1 MTRSHLSENPSTT
14 LEKVLW
20 TLTTSSM
27 QWTSTF
33 HPKMQPVGTEHTS
46 CWKSFF
52 KQLLSSPN
60 RNCDALRIKEFFA
73 PCEVI
78 LTIV

>member
-1 MTRSHLSENPSTT
+1 
-14 LEKVLW
+14 
-20 TLTTSSM
+20 
-27 QWTSTF
+27 
-33 HPKMQPVGTEHTS
+33 MQPVGTEHTS

-52 KQLLSSPN
+52 KQLFSSPN